1 MELDRREDNAEE
13 ADATALRSGKASVE
27 LIDSHRSGRRRTDGP
42 GSVMGYQSSDD
53 AALVDDL
60 RSGDQAAL
68 ETLYDRYADRV
79 YGLAARI
86 LDRASAE
93 DIVQEAFVKLWQ
105 RPDGFDPHRGSF
117 ASWFLRVAHNLA
129 VDRKRRQRRQ
139 RQHQVDPSTT
149 ERLDGLLEG
158 ASYPEANPHQQLERG
173 ARQAHLHDALSRVTD
188 EQRHVLMLAY
198 FDGLTHQQIADHLEI
213 PLGTVKTRARSGLR
227 KLREC
232 LHALE
237 EAPWPD

>member
-1 MELDRREDNAEE
+1 MELDRRDHAEE
-13 ADATALRSGKASVE
+13 ADATALRSGEASIE
-27 LIDSHRSGRRRTDGP
+27 LINSRRSDRRRTDGS

-53 AALVDDL
+53 AALVDEL
-60 RSGDQAAL
+60 RRGDQAAL
-68 ETLYDRYADRV
+68 ETLYERYADRV
-79 YGLAARI
+79 YGLAARM

-93 DIVQEAFVKLWQ
+93 DVVQEAFVKLWR
-105 RPDGFDPHRGSF
+105 RPDGFDPNRGGF

-149 ERLDGLLEG
+149 ERLDGLLEQ
-158 ASYPEANPHQQLERG
+158 ASHPEANPHQQLECS
-173 ARQAHLHDALSRVTD
+173 ARHARLHDALSRMND
-188 EQRHVLMLAY
+188 EQRRVLMLAY
-198 FDGLTHQQIADHLEI
+198 FDGLTHQEIADHLEI

-227 KLREC
+227 KLREW